1 MLRQGVAQGP
11 DFSPVQ
17 AKVTSTPKL
26 AAILAALVFVAAI
39 AEARRDRPEPGK
51 RSGEQTVEARPVA
64 SLEGLEFSHGIAL
77 YDELK
82 YPADFPHLEYLN
94 PDAPKGGTLVLPTG
108 TNFDTFAPIAE
119 RGTGAPGRFYQTES
133 LIVRSGDELSAF
145 YGQLADGIAVSDD
158 RSTIV
163 FRIHP
168 QAKWRDGVPIT
179 PDDVAFSIESLQS
192 RVAGRLYYGAIQSV
206 EKIDNRH
213 VAVHLNE
220 PLQLPTLMS
229 FDYLPILPEHY
240 WRDKDPSASTLIPPL
255 TSGPYAVSAFQ
266 QGRYIVYR
274 RDPDY
279 WGRDIPVNKGR
290 YNFDTIR
297 YEVYRDANVTREAF
311 RKGLI
316 DIWNESDARYW
327 HGGFDI
333 PALKRG
339 WIRKIRL
346 NAGLEVGIREG
357 IVLNNRRERFKDRRI
372 REALTLAVDFEWQ
385 NRTLH
390 YGYHTRAHSY
400 WPDTIL
406 AATGIPSA
414 DELVLLDPYR
424 DQLPAELFEQ
434 PFRFPEITTEEDYRA
449 NMVRARELLT
459 EAGWNIVDGVLRNA
473 AGEAFDVE
481 FLTRSPSEARTL
493 LPYFQRLKQL
503 GIRATMA
510 AASGDSEWISR
521 LRRFGYDAVLTS
533 MRIQMPPLVGLKD
546 RFHSNSAMVP
556 TSANRSGISNPV
568 VDFLVGEAIAAIDMS
583 QMVAACR
590 ALDRVLLWQY
600 YQIPL
605 YAVAPRTTVHWTK
618 FGKPAFEPKYQPA
631 FPDGWWYDAEK
642 AARIVGIRATR

>member
-1 MLRQGVAQGP
+1 MVC
-11 DFSPVQ
+11 
-17 AKVTSTPKL
+17 
-26 AAILAALVFVAAI
+26 VAAI
-39 AEARRDRPEPGK
+39 AEQVRRDRPEPGE
-51 RSGEQTVEARPVA
+51 RSGEQTIERRPVT
-64 SLEGLEFSHGIAL
+64 SLEKLEFKHGIAL

-82 YPADFPHLEYLN
+82 YPPDFSHLEYLN
-94 PDAPKGGTLVLPTG
+94 PHAPKGGTLVLPTG

-119 RGTGAPGRFYQTES
+119 RGTGAPGRFFQTES

-168 QAKWRDGVPIT
+168 LAKWRDGVPIT
-179 PDDVAFSIESLQS
+179 PDDVAFSIESVQS
-192 RVAGRLYYGAIQSV
+192 RVVGRLYYGAIQSV
-206 EKIDNRH
+206 EKVDDRH
-213 VAVHLNE
+213 VAIHLNE

-255 TSGPYAVSAFQ
+255 TSGPYAVSAFN

-311 RKGLI
+311 RKGLV
-316 DIWNESDARYW
+316 DIWDESDARYW
-327 HGGFDI
+327 HNGFDT

-339 WIRKIRL
+339 WIRKIRR

-390 YGYHTRAHSY
+390 YGYHRRAHSY

-406 AATGIPSA
+406 AATGMPSA
-414 DELVLLDPYR
+414 DELALLHPYR
-424 DQLPAELFEQ
+424 DQLPAEVFEE
-434 PFRFPEITTEEDYRA
+434 PFRFPEITTEDDYRA

-459 EAGWNIVDGVLRNA
+459 EAGWNIVDGVLRNT
-473 AGEAFDVE
+473 AGEIFELE

-510 AASGDSEWISR
+510 PASGGSEWISR

-533 MRIQMPPLVGLKD
+533 MRIQMPPVVGLKG
-546 RFHSNSAMVP
+546 RFHSESAMVP

-568 VDFLVGEAIAAIDMS
+568 VDFLVGEAISATDMS

-590 ALDRVLLWQY
+590 ALDRILLWQY

-618 FGKPAFEPKYQPA
+618 FGRPAFEPKYQPA
-631 FPDGWWYDAEK
+631 FPDGWWYDPGK
-642 AARIVGIRATR
+642 AARIVGPDATR